1 MLLKEKDL
9 KQFEKKIVFDCC
21 YCKDDR
27 KNISMFGY
35 KAYYDL
41 GEGFIDSYKKK
52 SNKISLAI
60 SDCKSKPL
68 ESEKDLDLFVKS
80 LYASGL
86 KNGYPIFLRFG
97 KDYLFLNEY
106 AFNRPTPKLEEFKK
120 VGEKYK
126 EVLALMKKYVQID
139 PLVRAEK
146 ILYEIEEKEYRLLK
160 LPVRV
165 YKL

>member
-9 KQFEKKIVFDCC
+9 EQFEKKIVYDCC

-27 KNISMFGY
+27 DNVSMFGY
-35 KAYYDL
+35 KPYYDL
-41 GEGFIDSYKKK
+41 GEGFYDNYKKK
-52 SNKISLAI
+52 SNKITLT
-60 SDCKSKPL
+60 KSSVKSAPL

-80 LYASGL
+80 LYADAL

-106 AFNRPTPKLEEFKK
+106 AFNRPAPKEEFKK

>member
-86 KNGYPIFLRFG
+86 KNCYPIFLRFG

-106 AFNRPTPKLEEFKK
+106 AFNRPAPKEEFKK

-126 EVLALMKKYVQID
+126 EILALMKDHMQIE
-139 PLVRAEK
+139 PSVSVEK
-146 ILYEIEEKEYRLLK
+146 FLYELEVEEYRKLK